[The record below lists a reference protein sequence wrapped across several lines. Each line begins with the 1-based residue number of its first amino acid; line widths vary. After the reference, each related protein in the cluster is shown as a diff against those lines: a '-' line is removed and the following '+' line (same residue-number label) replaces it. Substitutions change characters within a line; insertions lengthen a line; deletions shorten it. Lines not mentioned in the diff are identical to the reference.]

1 MKNRSWLTSIGIL
14 IYVISSIIDR
24 FFYKISDYIYIPLI
38 VIGIV
43 LCIIGFIKDKKQ

>member
-24 FFYKISDYIYIPLI
+24 FFYKIPNYIYIPLI

-43 LCIIGFIKDKKQ
+43 VLIIVFIKDKKQ